1 MLLGSAAHGTAV
13 SLGLPAASGRD
24 ITKEGR
30 DHMIKR
36 IARAA
41 GIRRHLLVV
50 ATAVLAPL
58 AMLGSASPAL
68 ATEHNPKGEFA
79 PFKYCPLSNSETND
93 CVFAE
98 TKGGKFTVGKR
109 TVPIVNTVIL
119 QGGFHVNKSTGLLE
133 FIGAENGETLSK
145 TPQPVPGGLLN
156 VVAPE
161 FLPKWLQ
168 EIFNNFINEGITGVT
183 ATNELAAP
191 ASHIGLSTENLLAEE
206 ETALSLPLK
215 IKLSNLFLGSECYVG
230 SNAAP
235 IVIEFTSG
243 ATEPPPPNKSISGSA
258 GTLEHNAEFT
268 LITLNGGKL
277 VNNSFAAPE
286 AKGCGGILSFLI
298 DPAVNAELGLP
309 SAAGTNTAVLEGKL
323 STANANAV
331 KASE

>member
-1 MLLGSAAHGTAV
+1 MI
-13 SLGLPAASGRD
+13 GR
-24 ITKEGR
+24 IV
-30 DHMIKR
+30 
-36 IARAA
+36 RAA
-41 GIRRHLLVV
+41 GIRRRVLVGATV
-50 ATAVLAPL
+50 AIVPL
-58 AMLGSASPAL
+58 VALGSASPAL

-79 PFKYCPLSNSETND
+79 PFKYCPLSNSATND

-98 TKGGKFTVGKR
+98 TKGGSFTVGKK
-109 TVPIVNTVIL
+109 TVPILKPVIL
-119 QGGFHVNKSTGLLE
+119 QGGFHVNEETELLE
-133 FIGAENGETLSK
+133 FIGAENAETLPKS
-145 TPQPVPGGLLN
+145 PQSVPGGLFG

-215 IKLSNLFLGSECYVG
+215 IKLSNAFLGEECYVG
-230 SNAAP
+230 SNSAP
-235 IVIEFTSG
+235 IVIDFTTG
-243 ATEPPPPNKSISGSA
+243 ATAPPPPNKSIHGAA

-286 AKGCGGILSFLI
+286 AKGCGGFLSFLI

-309 SAAGTNTAVLEGKL
+309 SAAGTNTAILEGKL
-323 STANANAV
+323 STANAKAV